1 MQHVI
6 KSIKNAEIEQVSLLK
21 HSPLKSEVLL
31 AGEKELL
38 IDHGSEIYKL
48 RLTNLG
54 KLILTK

>member
-6 KSIKNAEIEQVSLLK
+6 KIIKNAEIEQASLSK
-21 HSPLKSEVLL
+21 HSLLKSEVLL
-31 AGEKELL
+31 AGKKELL
-38 IDHGSEIYKL
+38 IDHGNDIYKL